1 MFMTFYNVDMEKAKN
16 INDLLEE
23 YERMEAIIDLFF
35 KKDVENK
42 ELEEL
47 RRWLTVSINYFRRFQ
62 KVLSTLKIKDEKI
75 NIKEAEE
82 KEFLIEKLYLL
93 LIENGKIRSNQ
104 KIKSINDVEIDKAVI
119 GEPIFVVYVNEQN
132 IDLFGNVITFYMVS
146 SIFNAIAE
154 DIKKDENGKKKLLFS
169 DTDSNPMYRVYSGFL
184 NKKEAEKEEK
194 KESDIHRWMNT
205 RCLGTVPEVHEKRR
219 SRSTMMRMILTDPK
233 VEEKMQE
240 SFRIIRNKIEY
251 NAQEYHMKTFLVTS
265 ALAGEGKSTVA
276 VNLALSLA
284 QAGQRVTLVDCD
296 LRHPTDRQILGIEE
310 NGVGLREVLEH
321 KAKLK
326 ECLMKAE
333 DIGLDPDMCM
343 IFLPG
348 GKTISDGSDLLG
360 TELMGRIIEKL
371 EEISDFV
378 ILDSA
383 PAGLLTDAVV
393 LAQYAD
399 GAAFVVR
406 KDFARVDYIM
416 DGMEHL
422 AESNIQI
429 IGGILN
435 GV

>member
-62 KVLSTLKIKDEKI
+62 KVLSTLKIKD
-75 NIKEAEE
+75 AEE

-194 KESDIHRWMNT
+194 RVI
-205 RCLGTVPEVHEKRR
+205 
-219 SRSTMMRMILTDPK
+219 
-233 VEEKMQE
+233 
-240 SFRIIRNKIEY
+240 NKIE
-251 NAQEYHMKTFLVTS
+251 EYKEAKTL
-265 ALAGEGKSTVA
+265 
-276 VNLALSLA
+276 
-284 QAGQRVTLVDCD
+284 
-296 LRHPTDRQILGIEE
+296 EE
-310 NGVGLREVLEH
+310 YLEQLRE
-321 KAKLK
+321 
-326 ECLMKAE
+326 
-333 DIGLDPDMCM
+333 
-343 IFLPG
+343 
-348 GKTISDGSDLLG
+348 
-360 TELMGRIIEKL
+360 
-371 EEISDFV
+371 
-378 ILDSA
+378 
-383 PAGLLTDAVV
+383 
-393 LAQYAD
+393 
-399 GAAFVVR
+399 
-406 KDFARVDYIM
+406 
-416 DGMEHL
+416 
-422 AESNIQI
+422 
-429 IGGILN
+429 GI
-435 GV
+435 V

>member
-194 KESDIHRWMNT
+194 RVIRVCWS
-205 RCLGTVPEVHEKRR
+205 
-219 SRSTMMRMILTDPK
+219 
-233 VEEKMQE
+233 
-240 SFRIIRNKIEY
+240 IIR
-251 NAQEYHMKTFLVTS
+251 MCRRMCLVKWLWKYS
-265 ALAGEGKSTVA
+265 K
-276 VNLALSLA
+276 N
-284 QAGQRVTLVDCD
+284 RIF
-296 LRHPTDRQILGIEE
+296 RRRQMWHS
-310 NGVGLREVLEH
+310 REV
-321 KAKLK
+321 
-326 ECLMKAE
+326 M
-333 DIGLDPDMCM
+333 
-343 IFLPG
+343 
-348 GKTISDGSDLLG
+348 
-360 TELMGRIIEKL
+360 
-371 EEISDFV
+371 
-378 ILDSA
+378 
-383 PAGLLTDAVV
+383 
-393 LAQYAD
+393 
-399 GAAFVVR
+399 
-406 KDFARVDYIM
+406 
-416 DGMEHL
+416 
-422 AESNIQI
+422 
-429 IGGILN
+429 
-435 GV
+435 

>member
-35 KKDVENK
+35 KNDVENK

-184 NKKEAEKEEK
+184 NKKEAEKRV
-194 KESDIHRWMNT
+194 I
-205 RCLGTVPEVHEKRR
+205 
-219 SRSTMMRMILTDPK
+219 
-233 VEEKMQE
+233 
-240 SFRIIRNKIEY
+240 NKIE
-251 NAQEYHMKTFLVTS
+251 EYKEAKTL
-265 ALAGEGKSTVA
+265 
-276 VNLALSLA
+276 
-284 QAGQRVTLVDCD
+284 
-296 LRHPTDRQILGIEE
+296 EE
-310 NGVGLREVLEH
+310 YLEQLRE
-321 KAKLK
+321 
-326 ECLMKAE
+326 
-333 DIGLDPDMCM
+333 
-343 IFLPG
+343 
-348 GKTISDGSDLLG
+348 
-360 TELMGRIIEKL
+360 
-371 EEISDFV
+371 
-378 ILDSA
+378 
-383 PAGLLTDAVV
+383 
-393 LAQYAD
+393 
-399 GAAFVVR
+399 
-406 KDFARVDYIM
+406 
-416 DGMEHL
+416 
-422 AESNIQI
+422 
-429 IGGILN
+429 GI
-435 GV
+435 V

>member
-146 SIFNAIAE
+146 SIFIAIAE

-194 KESDIHRWMNT
+194 RVI
-205 RCLGTVPEVHEKRR
+205 
-219 SRSTMMRMILTDPK
+219 
-233 VEEKMQE
+233 
-240 SFRIIRNKIEY
+240 NKIE
-251 NAQEYHMKTFLVTS
+251 EYKEAKTL
-265 ALAGEGKSTVA
+265 
-276 VNLALSLA
+276 
-284 QAGQRVTLVDCD
+284 
-296 LRHPTDRQILGIEE
+296 EE
-310 NGVGLREVLEH
+310 YLEQLRE
-321 KAKLK
+321 
-326 ECLMKAE
+326 
-333 DIGLDPDMCM
+333 
-343 IFLPG
+343 
-348 GKTISDGSDLLG
+348 
-360 TELMGRIIEKL
+360 
-371 EEISDFV
+371 
-378 ILDSA
+378 
-383 PAGLLTDAVV
+383 
-393 LAQYAD
+393 
-399 GAAFVVR
+399 
-406 KDFARVDYIM
+406 
-416 DGMEHL
+416 
-422 AESNIQI
+422 
-429 IGGILN
+429 GI
-435 GV
+435 V

>member
-119 GEPIFVVYVNEQN
+119 GEPIFVVYVN
-132 IDLFGNVITFYMVS
+132 DLFGNVITFYMVS

-194 KESDIHRWMNT
+194 RVI
-205 RCLGTVPEVHEKRR
+205 
-219 SRSTMMRMILTDPK
+219 
-233 VEEKMQE
+233 
-240 SFRIIRNKIEY
+240 NKIE
-251 NAQEYHMKTFLVTS
+251 EYKEAKTL
-265 ALAGEGKSTVA
+265 
-276 VNLALSLA
+276 
-284 QAGQRVTLVDCD
+284 
-296 LRHPTDRQILGIEE
+296 EE
-310 NGVGLREVLEH
+310 YLEQLRE
-321 KAKLK
+321 
-326 ECLMKAE
+326 
-333 DIGLDPDMCM
+333 
-343 IFLPG
+343 
-348 GKTISDGSDLLG
+348 
-360 TELMGRIIEKL
+360 
-371 EEISDFV
+371 
-378 ILDSA
+378 
-383 PAGLLTDAVV
+383 
-393 LAQYAD
+393 
-399 GAAFVVR
+399 
-406 KDFARVDYIM
+406 
-416 DGMEHL
+416 
-422 AESNIQI
+422 
-429 IGGILN
+429 GI
-435 GV
+435 V

>member
-146 SIFNAIAE
+146 SIFNTIAE

-194 KESDIHRWMNT
+194 RVI
-205 RCLGTVPEVHEKRR
+205 
-219 SRSTMMRMILTDPK
+219 
-233 VEEKMQE
+233 
-240 SFRIIRNKIEY
+240 NKIE
-251 NAQEYHMKTFLVTS
+251 EYKEAKTL
-265 ALAGEGKSTVA
+265 
-276 VNLALSLA
+276 
-284 QAGQRVTLVDCD
+284 
-296 LRHPTDRQILGIEE
+296 EE
-310 NGVGLREVLEH
+310 YLEQLRE
-321 KAKLK
+321 
-326 ECLMKAE
+326 
-333 DIGLDPDMCM
+333 
-343 IFLPG
+343 
-348 GKTISDGSDLLG
+348 
-360 TELMGRIIEKL
+360 
-371 EEISDFV
+371 
-378 ILDSA
+378 
-383 PAGLLTDAVV
+383 
-393 LAQYAD
+393 
-399 GAAFVVR
+399 
-406 KDFARVDYIM
+406 
-416 DGMEHL
+416 
-422 AESNIQI
+422 
-429 IGGILN
+429 GI
-435 GV
+435 V

>member
-75 NIKEAEE
+75 NIKEAE
-82 KEFLIEKLYLL
+82 
-93 LIENGKIRSNQ
+93 ENGKIRSNQ

-194 KESDIHRWMNT
+194 RVI
-205 RCLGTVPEVHEKRR
+205 
-219 SRSTMMRMILTDPK
+219 
-233 VEEKMQE
+233 
-240 SFRIIRNKIEY
+240 NKIE
-251 NAQEYHMKTFLVTS
+251 EYKEAKTL
-265 ALAGEGKSTVA
+265 
-276 VNLALSLA
+276 
-284 QAGQRVTLVDCD
+284 
-296 LRHPTDRQILGIEE
+296 EE
-310 NGVGLREVLEH
+310 YLEQLRE
-321 KAKLK
+321 
-326 ECLMKAE
+326 
-333 DIGLDPDMCM
+333 
-343 IFLPG
+343 
-348 GKTISDGSDLLG
+348 
-360 TELMGRIIEKL
+360 
-371 EEISDFV
+371 
-378 ILDSA
+378 
-383 PAGLLTDAVV
+383 
-393 LAQYAD
+393 
-399 GAAFVVR
+399 
-406 KDFARVDYIM
+406 
-416 DGMEHL
+416 
-422 AESNIQI
+422 
-429 IGGILN
+429 GI
-435 GV
+435 V

>member
-154 DIKKDENGKKKLLFS
+154 
-169 DTDSNPMYRVYSGFL
+169 
-184 NKKEAEKEEK
+184 
-194 KESDIHRWMNT
+194 
-205 RCLGTVPEVHEKRR
+205 
-219 SRSTMMRMILTDPK
+219 
-233 VEEKMQE
+233 
-240 SFRIIRNKIEY
+240 
-251 NAQEYHMKTFLVTS
+251 
-265 ALAGEGKSTVA
+265 
-276 VNLALSLA
+276 
-284 QAGQRVTLVDCD
+284 
-296 LRHPTDRQILGIEE
+296 
-310 NGVGLREVLEH
+310 
-321 KAKLK
+321 
-326 ECLMKAE
+326 
-333 DIGLDPDMCM
+333 
-343 IFLPG
+343 
-348 GKTISDGSDLLG
+348 
-360 TELMGRIIEKL
+360 
-371 EEISDFV
+371 
-378 ILDSA
+378 
-383 PAGLLTDAVV
+383 
-393 LAQYAD
+393 
-399 GAAFVVR
+399 
-406 KDFARVDYIM
+406 
-416 DGMEHL
+416 
-422 AESNIQI
+422 
-429 IGGILN
+429 
-435 GV
+435 

>member
-146 SIFNAIAE
+146 SIFNGIAE

-194 KESDIHRWMNT
+194 RVI
-205 RCLGTVPEVHEKRR
+205 
-219 SRSTMMRMILTDPK
+219 
-233 VEEKMQE
+233 
-240 SFRIIRNKIEY
+240 NKIE
-251 NAQEYHMKTFLVTS
+251 EYKEAKTL
-265 ALAGEGKSTVA
+265 
-276 VNLALSLA
+276 
-284 QAGQRVTLVDCD
+284 
-296 LRHPTDRQILGIEE
+296 EE
-310 NGVGLREVLEH
+310 YLEQLRE
-321 KAKLK
+321 
-326 ECLMKAE
+326 
-333 DIGLDPDMCM
+333 
-343 IFLPG
+343 
-348 GKTISDGSDLLG
+348 
-360 TELMGRIIEKL
+360 
-371 EEISDFV
+371 
-378 ILDSA
+378 
-383 PAGLLTDAVV
+383 
-393 LAQYAD
+393 
-399 GAAFVVR
+399 
-406 KDFARVDYIM
+406 
-416 DGMEHL
+416 
-422 AESNIQI
+422 
-429 IGGILN
+429 GI
-435 GV
+435 V